1 MVFNSH
7 PETNFTLSFR
17 IYFLNECIDKILKS
31 DENAECE
38 NTIGGH
44 MCKCKA
50 GFFGSGES
58 CSDENECRDPSF
70 CPGENMQCINTLG
83 SAKCVCKAGYQ
94 QNGDSCYPAAVR
106 GACAAANCGANA
118 ECIAFGKNAQCVC
131 KNGYKVSLIIPT
143 WK

>member
-1 MVFNSH
+1 
-7 PETNFTLSFR
+7 
-17 IYFLNECIDKILKS
+17 
-31 DENAECE
+31 
-38 NTIGGH
+38 
-44 MCKCKA
+44 MCKCKT

-131 KNGYKVSLIIPT
+131 KNGYKVSLIIST
-143 WK
+143 FK